1 MRPRGRTRPRGPESG
16 SGPLTCLLQRTM
28 NIGFIGLGN
37 MGSAIAGRLLDAGH
51 RLSVWNRSPE
61 PARKLAERGA
71 HVVATADEAF
81 RGDVVFS
88 MLSDDPVTRAVLL
101 DSGVLARTT
110 PAATRIHV
118 NLATISAAL
127 ADELTERHRERGVG
141 YVAAPVLGRP
151 DVAAAGKLTVIV
163 AGAAATVETVL
174 PLLQGTVGQKVWRF
188 GDRPSQ
194 ANVVK
199 LAVNFM
205 LAAAIESMGVAAAL
219 AAGYDIEPREL
230 FELIAQSLFPGP
242 VYQGY
247 GRLIADGRFEPAGFK
262 ARLGLKD
269 VRLALAAAEAVNTPM
284 PVGSL
289 VRDSMLEA
297 LARDEGEKEFG
308 VVLGRAAM
316 RRAGK

>member
-1 MRPRGRTRPRGPESG
+1 
-16 SGPLTCLLQRTM
+16 M

-37 MGSAIAGRLLDAGH
+37 MGSAIAGRLLEAGH
-51 RLSVWNRSPE
+51 TLRAWNRSPE
-61 PARKLAERGA
+61 PARRLAEHGA
-71 HVVATADEAF
+71 QIAASAEEAF

-88 MLSDDPVTRAVLL
+88 MLSDDQAIRSLL
-101 DSGVLARTT
+101 IDSGVLARASAGT
-110 PAATRIHV
+110 TRIHV

-127 ADELTERHRERGVG
+127 ADELAERHRERGIG

-151 DVAAAGKLTVIV
+151 DVAAAGKLTVLV
-163 AGAAATVETVL
+163 AGPRQTVEAVQ
-174 PLLQGTVGQKVWRF
+174 PLLDGTIGQKVWRC
-188 GDRPSQ
+188 GERASQ

-199 LAVNFM
+199 LAINFM
-205 LAAAIESMGVAAAL
+205 LAAAIESMGEAAAL
-219 AAGYDIEPREL
+219 TAAYGVEPREL
-230 FELIAQSLFPGP
+230 FDLIGQSLFPGP

-269 VRLALAAAEAVNTPM
+269 VRLALAAAEVATTPM
-284 PVGSL
+284 PLASL
-289 VRDSMLEA
+289 IRDSMLEA
-297 LARDEGEKEFG
+297 LARGEGEKEFG

>member
-1 MRPRGRTRPRGPESG
+1 
-16 SGPLTCLLQRTM
+16 M

-37 MGSAIAGRLLDAGH
+37 MGAAIAGRLLEAGH
-51 RLSVWNRSPE
+51 TLRVWNRSPE
-61 PARKLAERGA
+61 PVRRLAQRGA
-71 HVVATADEAF
+71 QVAATAEEAF

-88 MLSDDPVTRAVLL
+88 MLSDDEVTRAVLV
-101 DSGVLARTT
+101 DSGVIAGAT
-110 PAATRIHV
+110 PEATRLHV

-127 ADELTERHRERGVG
+127 ADELEELHRERGIG

-151 DVAAAGKLTVIV
+151 DVAAAGKLTVLV
-163 AGAAATVETVL
+163 AGPREAVESVQ
-174 PLLQGTVGQKVWRF
+174 PLLEGTVGQKVWRY
-188 GDRPSQ
+188 GERAAR

-205 LAAAIESMGVAAAL
+205 LAAAIESMGEAAAL
-219 AAGYDIEPREL
+219 TAGYGIEPRDL
-230 FELIAQSLFPGP
+230 FELIGQSLFPGP

-247 GRLIADGRFEPAGFK
+247 GRLIAEGRFEPAGFK

-269 VRLALAAAEAVNTPM
+269 VRLALAAAEAATTPM
-284 PVGSL
+284 PLGSL
-289 VRDSMLEA
+289 IRDSMLEA
-297 LARDEGEKEFG
+297 LARGEGDKEFG

>member
-1 MRPRGRTRPRGPESG
+1 
-16 SGPLTCLLQRTM
+16 M

-37 MGSAIAGRLLDAGH
+37 MGAAIAGRLLEAGH
-51 RLSVWNRSPE
+51 SLCVWNRSPE
-61 PARKLAERGA
+61 PARRLAERGA
-71 HVVATADEAF
+71 QVAATAAEAF

-88 MLSDDPVTRAVLL
+88 MLSDDQATRAVLL
-101 DSGVLARTT
+101 DSGLVARAT
-110 PAATRIHV
+110 PAATRLHV

-127 ADELTERHRERGVG
+127 GDELAERHSERGVG

-151 DVAAAGKLTVIV
+151 DVAAAGKLTILL
-163 AGAAATVETVL
+163 AGPRQDVESIQ
-174 PLLQGTVGQKVWRF
+174 PLLEGTVGQKVWRF
-188 GDRPSQ
+188 GERASQ

-205 LAAAIESMGVAAAL
+205 LAAAIESMGEAAAL
-219 AAGYDIEPREL
+219 TAGYGIEAREL
-230 FELIAQSLFPGP
+230 FELIGQTLFPGP

-269 VRLALAAAEAVNTPM
+269 VRLALAAAEAVTTPM
-284 PVGSL
+284 PVGS
-289 VRDSMLEA
+289 VIRDSMLEA
-297 LARDEGEKEFG
+297 LARGEGEKEFG

-316 RRAGK
+316 RRGGR

>member
-1 MRPRGRTRPRGPESG
+1 
-16 SGPLTCLLQRTM
+16 M

-37 MGSAIAGRLLDAGH
+37 MGSAIAGRLLEAGH
-51 RLSVWNRSPE
+51 TLRAWNRSPE
-61 PARKLAERGA
+61 PARRLAERGA
-71 HVVATADEAF
+71 QIAASAEEAF

-88 MLSDDPVTRAVLL
+88 MLSDDQAIRSLL
-101 DSGVLARTT
+101 IDSGVLAR
-110 PAATRIHV
+110 ASAGATRIHV

-127 ADELTERHRERGVG
+127 GDELAERHRERGIG

-151 DVAAAGKLTVIV
+151 DVAAAGKLTVLV
-163 AGAAATVETVL
+163 AGPRQTVQEVQ
-174 PLLQGTVGQKVWRF
+174 PLLDGTVGQKVWRC
-188 GDRPSQ
+188 GERASQ

-205 LAAAIESMGVAAAL
+205 LAAAIESMGEAAAL
-219 AAGYDIEPREL
+219 TSAYGVEPREL
-230 FELIAQSLFPGP
+230 FDFIGQSLFPGP

-269 VRLALAAAEAVNTPM
+269 VRLALAAAEAATTPM
-284 PVGSL
+284 PVASL
-289 VRDSMLEA
+289 IRDSMLEA
-297 LARDEGEKEFG
+297 LARGEGEKEFG

>member
-1 MRPRGRTRPRGPESG
+1 
-16 SGPLTCLLQRTM
+16 M

-37 MGSAIAGRLLDAGH
+37 MGSAIAGRLLEAGH
-51 RLSVWNRSPE
+51 ALRVWNRSPE

-71 HVVATADEAF
+71 QVAATAEEAF

-88 MLSDDPVTRAVLL
+88 MLSDDQVTRAVLL
-101 DSGVLARTT
+101 DSGVLGRATS
-110 PAATRIHV
+110 AATRVHV
-118 NLATISAAL
+118 NLATLSVAL
-127 ADELTERHRERGVG
+127 ADELAKRHQERGVG

-151 DVAAAGKLTVIV
+151 DVAAEGKLTVLL
-163 AGAAATVETVL
+163 AGPRQTMDAVQ
-174 PLLQGTVGQKVWRF
+174 PLLEGTVGQKVWRF
-188 GDRPSQ
+188 GERASQ

-205 LAAAIESMGVAAAL
+205 LAAAIESMGEAAAL
-219 AAGYDIEPREL
+219 TAGYGIEPREL
-230 FELIAQSLFPGP
+230 FEMVGQSLFPGP

-247 GRLIADGRFEPAGFK
+247 GRLIAEGRFEPAGFK

-269 VRLALAAAEAVNTPM
+269 VRLALAAAEAVTTPL

-297 LARDEGEKEFG
+297 LARGEGEKEFG